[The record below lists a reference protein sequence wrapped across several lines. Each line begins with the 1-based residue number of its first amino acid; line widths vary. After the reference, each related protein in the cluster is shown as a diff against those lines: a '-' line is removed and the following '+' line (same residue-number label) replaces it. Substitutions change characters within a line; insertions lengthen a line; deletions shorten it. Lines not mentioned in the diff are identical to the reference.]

1 MSENFNQKKYEIKKN
16 FCKEKKKFSCRGFC
30 DCLIKKTRC
39 GIFSVLNNSKLLIIV
54 FLIGLLALAL
64 PFLNLPFMSF
74 LNFKKY
80 KIVEDKIHQ
89 GDVVSWLQSNK
100 VEITVYKTNEIFIN
114 KLVTNVISREVVHN
128 PVTTNLMILQSPK
141 QEIDK
146 LRPKGT
152 FIDEWGRYIPIY

>member
-1 MSENFNQKKYEIKKN
+1 MNEDFKIKKYEIKKN
-16 FCKEKKKFSCRGFC
+16 FCKEKKKFSCSGFY
-30 DCLIKKTRC
+30 DCFLKKARC
-39 GIFSVLNNSKLLIIV
+39 GASSVLNNSKLLIIV
-54 FLIGLLALAL
+54 FLVGLLALAL

-74 LNFKKY
+74 LHFKKY
-80 KIVEDKIHQ
+80 KIVEDKIQH

-100 VEITVYKTNEIFIN
+100 VEITIYKTNEIFIN
-114 KLVTNVISREVVHN
+114 KLITNIISREVIQN

-146 LRPKGT
+146 LKPKGA

>member
-16 FCKEKKKFSCRGFC
+16 FCKEKKKFSCTNFYDCFLVKTKRGFS
-30 DCLIKKTRC
+30 
-39 GIFSVLNNSKLLIIV
+39 SVLNNSKLLIII
-54 FLIGLLALAL
+54 FLVGLLALAL

-74 LNFKKY
+74 LHFKKY
-80 KIVEDKIHQ
+80 KIVEDKIQHA
-89 GDVVSWLQSNK
+89 DVVSWLQSNK

-114 KLVTNVISREVVHN
+114 KLVTNVISREVIQN

-146 LRPKGT
+146 LRPKGA